1 MEKKLGFQEQELL
14 TLKLQGDELGP
25 LMIQT
30 VGHDSVTDESCEGF
44 AGRGVLECF
53 QNKSITSTIK
63 QLCEITTLFKLIVSE
78 PVEVRPELLIRE
90 V

>member
-30 VGHDSVTDESCEGF
+30 VGHDSVTDESC

-78 PVEVRPELLIRE
+78 PVEVRLELLIRE

>member
-14 TLKLQGDELGP
+14 TLKLQGDELGA

-30 VGHDSVTDESCEGF
+30 VGHDSVTDENCKGF
-44 AGRGVLECF
+44 AGHEVLECF

-63 QLCEITTLFKLIVSE
+63 QLCEITTLFKLIVS
-78 PVEVRPELLIRE
+78 
-90 V
+90 